1 MPDTAASPAFPVPPA
16 PSITMSTTGPAHVTT
31 STSAPVASL
40 APPRE
45 TLGQR
50 VGDFFH
56 RGEQDMAAVIARA
69 PGIEAAI
76 RDHAGQV
83 FDVAGEVLSLLS
95 LIDPQAAPAVA
106 AGDLVLAKVLSM
118 VTSAAAIAAKVT
130 PVATAKPAA

>member
-1 MPDTAASPAFPVPPA
+1 MPDTAPVPALPVPPA
-16 PSITMSTTGPAHVTT
+16 PP
-31 STSAPVASL
+31 
-40 APPRE
+40 APPAPPHE

-69 PGIEAAI
+69 PGIEADIKA
-76 RDHAGQV
+76 HAGQV

-95 LIDPQAAPAVA
+95 IVDPQAAPLVA

-118 VTSAAAIAAKVT
+118 VTSAAAIAAKIT
-130 PVATAKPAA
+130 PPATSKPA